1 MPGTY
6 HTADLSKSSFLITG
20 GAGFIG
26 SNIVRYLIDHNA
38 GKIKV
43 LDNLAT
49 GSFKNISGYNVNKNF
64 EFIEGD
70 IRDYETCRKCCE
82 GIDYVSHQAALG
94 SVPRSVKDPL
104 TTHAV
109 NATGFLNMILAAKDA
124 SVKRFIYAS
133 TSAVYGDHPAL
144 PKKEGQTGNPLSPYA
159 VSKITNELFAQVF
172 ADTYKMEI
180 IGLRYFNVFGP
191 NQSPAGPYA
200 AVIPLFIRSVIDHKP
215 PYIDGDGEQTR
226 DFTYVENVVQANIRA
241 MLTTNREAVNRI
253 YNVALGERISVNK
266 LFNLIAE
273 LLNSDLR
280 PIYRDKRQGDVR
292 DSLADISAAKILLGY
307 GPAININ
314 EGLTLTLEWFRQ
326 SIAKT

>member
-26 SNIVRYLIDHNA
+26 SNIVRYLVDHNA

-104 TTHAV
+104 ATHAV
-109 NATGFLNMILAAKDA
+109 NATGFLNMILAAKEA

-159 VSKITNELFAQVF
+159 VSKITNELYAQVF

-200 AVIPLFIRSVIDHKP
+200 AVIPLFIQSVIDHKP

-280 PIYRDKRQGDVR
+280 PIYRDKRPGDVR

-307 GPAININ
+307 VPAININ
-314 EGLTLTLEWFRQ
+314 EGITLTLEWFRQ
-326 SIAKT
+326 SIVKT

>member
-49 GSFKNISGYNVNKNF
+49 GSFKNISRYNVNKNF

-109 NATGFLNMILAAKDA
+109 NATGFLNMILAAKEA
-124 SVKRFIYAS
+124 SVKRFICAS

-159 VSKITNELFAQVF
+159 VSKITNELYAQVF

-200 AVIPLFIRSVIDHKP
+200 AVIPLFIRSVIEHKP

-280 PIYRDKRQGDVR
+280 PRYRDRRPGDVR

-307 GPAININ
+307 RPAININ

>member
-49 GSFKNISGYNVNKNF
+49 GSFKNISRYNVNKNF

-109 NATGFLNMILAAKDA
+109 NATGFLNMILAAKEA

-159 VSKITNELFAQVF
+159 VSKITNELYAQVF

-280 PIYRDKRQGDVR
+280 PRYRDRRPGDVR

-307 GPAININ
+307 RPAININ